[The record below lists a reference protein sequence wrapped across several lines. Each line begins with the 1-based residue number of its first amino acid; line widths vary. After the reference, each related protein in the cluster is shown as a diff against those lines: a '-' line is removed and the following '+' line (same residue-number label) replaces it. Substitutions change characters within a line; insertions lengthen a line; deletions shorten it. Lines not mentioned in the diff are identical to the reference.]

1 MRRRPASRCRRIAAT
16 VLLAYGALAWAQPAD
31 PKLGPMLR
39 ELGRESARVTTLRAH
54 FVQEKHVAI
63 VRDVLRSSGTFLLDK
78 HGRIAWD
85 VREPEPVRIVI
96 RKDGVFADGKRV
108 GAEASEGAGASFSP
122 LPLLESLNQIFGG
135 ISEET
140 ERDFEVERLGDDRL
154 RLKPRS
160 AALGAWLVAMEITL
174 DSKTRTPAR
183 IRLEEPGGDRTE
195 ITLSDVSVN
204 PELDD
209 AAFAP

>member
-1 MRRRPASRCRRIAAT
+1 MAA
-16 VLLAYGALAWAQPAD
+16 LLLCGALALAQPAD

-39 ELGRESARVTTLRAH
+39 QLGRESARVTTLRAH

-78 HGRIAWD
+78 RGRIAWE
-85 VREPEPVRIVI
+85 VREPEPARIVI
-96 RKDGVFADGKRV
+96 RRDGVFAGGKRV
-108 GAEASEGAGASFSP
+108 GGEGADRAGASFSP
-122 LPLLESLNQIFGG
+122 LPLLEALNQIFAGV
-135 ISEET
+135 SEET
-140 ERDFEVERLGDDRL
+140 ERDFAVERLGDDRL

-160 AALGAWLVAMEITL
+160 AALASWLAAMEITV
-174 DSKTRTPAR
+174 DAKTRTPAR
-183 IRLEEPGGDRTE
+183 ILLQEPGGDTTE
-195 ITLSDVSVN
+195 ITLSDIVVN